1 MLKDFNF
8 SCINLWCTKNLVD
21 SQYLLGKI
29 FSSTQKQ
36 IGLNLKY
43 FSDPKDF
50 NVQYVFLNTCWF
62 LSTWRQ
68 EMIDEIKSLL
78 KNKKKIIIIGCGLK
92 YFQLAKN
99 FPKSDINSQKE
110 ISSRNKLIKNKNI
123 SFLSW
128 SDLDKFSLQSIIK
141 QKNINFTNS
150 DYFFSNSPRA
160 YTNASLWFEYLK
172 IAEWCDTCCTFC
184 IIPKIRWKQKSQ
196 TIPKI
201 LSEVKNIINTWIQE
215 IILIAQDSSRYWMDI
230 YRQPSLIKLLQEI
243 DKIPGKFQ
251 YRVLYVYPDFLN
263 SKFLLQ
269 LQKLKKFVPYFDIP
283 LQHISWELLKKMWR
297 HYSTQNIINILNQI
311 KKIFPI
317 RFIRTNFIIWFPG
330 ETEKHFNQLISFIK
344 KFNFDNIALFEYH
357 DEPMAASFKLPDKVN
372 PKIIRQR
379 FVKLQKLVNQI
390 LNQKQKSRI
399 WKIYQWTIVEIL
411 KWKKFSIR
419 PQISSPEI
427 DPCDKIN
434 FNQLI
439 SFITQQKK
447 SEINIWDKINYKL
460 KN

>member
-1 MLKDFNF
+1 
-8 SCINLWCTKNLVD
+8 
-21 SQYLLGKI
+21 
-29 FSSTQKQ
+29 
-36 IGLNLKY
+36 
-43 FSDPKDF
+43 
-50 NVQYVFLNTCWF
+50 
-62 LSTWRQ
+62 
-68 EMIDEIKSLL
+68 
-78 KNKKKIIIIGCGLK
+78 
-92 YFQLAKN
+92 
-99 FPKSDINSQKE
+99 
-110 ISSRNKLIKNKNI
+110 
-123 SFLSW
+123 
-128 SDLDKFSLQSIIK
+128 
-141 QKNINFTNS
+141 
-150 DYFFSNSPRA
+150 
-160 YTNASLWFEYLK
+160 
-172 IAEWCDTCCTFC
+172 
-184 IIPKIRWKQKSQ
+184 
-196 TIPKI
+196 
-201 LSEVKNIINTWIQE
+201 
-215 IILIAQDSSRYWMDI
+215 
-230 YRQPSLIKLLQEI
+230 
-243 DKIPGKFQ
+243 
-251 YRVLYVYPDFLN
+251 
-263 SKFLLQ
+263 
-269 LQKLKKFVPYFDIP
+269 
-283 LQHISWELLKKMWR
+283 MWR